1 MSYFYGNKF
10 TFIWISLLFT
20 DVTDISHTAEY
31 PINKIKASL
40 NVTVTFLF
48 FSWLQWKKKNKVK
61 KKYTFDL
68 FFLFRFKIASI
79 FISKRNQGHNE
90 CMYVETQL

>member
-1 MSYFYGNKF
+1 MSQWHFYF
-10 TFIWISLLFT
+10 
-20 DVTDISHTAEY
+20 SHDY
-31 PINKIKASL
+31 N
-40 NVTVTFLF
+40 
-48 FSWLQWKKKNKVK
+48 KKKTRWK

-90 CMYVETQL
+90 CMYVEMQR